1 MALFCSMKV
10 VETSK
15 GLFLKG
21 EVKTFTKIDFQK
33 KKFSFHAWVIPGDIS
48 KNIITAHLFLK
59 M

>member
-1 MALFCSMKV
+1 MGLFWLIKV

-33 KKFSFHAWVIPGDIS
+33 KNFSFHAWVIPGDI
-48 KNIITAHLFLK
+48 IFLHSIMK
-59 M
+59 HDH